1 MNSSRQPGNKST
13 NRFWTPAR
21 VALTL
26 VLFALLSTFGISSCN
41 STDKSADA
49 NANAPQISMKVNGAN
64 APASQPANAAPQPM
78 LSASALNASFK
89 TIDGKD
95 FKIAELKGKALVI
108 DLWATWCGPCRVEV
122 PELVR
127 MQTEYGPRGF
137 EVVGLDIS
145 PDRDTPQDV
154 TSFVKEFKVNYKVA
168 FAKEDIALSM
178 MQGGN
183 IPQSLVIS
191 RDGHIVKHFI
201 GFSPERTPTMMRD
214 AIEQALQ

>member
-1 MNSSRQPGNKST
+1 MNSSKQSGNKST
-13 NRFWTPAR
+13 NKFWTPAR
-21 VALTL
+21 VALTMI
-26 VLFALLSTFGISSCN
+26 VFALLATFGISSCN
-41 STDKSADA
+41 STDKSAGA

-64 APASQPANAAPQPM
+64 AASQPVNAAPQPM

-154 TSFVKEFKVNYKVA
+154 TSFVKEFMVNYKVA

>member
-1 MNSSRQPGNKST
+1 MNSSMQSGNNHT

-21 VALTL
+21 TALTMI
-26 VLFALLSTFGISSCN
+26 VFALLASFGISSCN
-41 STDKSADA
+41 STDKSAGA

-64 APASQPANAAPQPM
+64 AAAQPANAAPPPM
-78 LSASALNASFK
+78 LPASTLDASFK

-95 FKIAELKGKALVI
+95 FKLSELKGKALVI
-108 DLWATWCGPCRVEV
+108 DLWATWCGPCRSEV
-122 PELVR
+122 PELVKF
-127 MQTEYGPRGF
+127 QTAYGPRGF

-145 PDRDTPQDV
+145 PDRDTAQDV
-154 TSFVKEFKVNYKVA
+154 TDFVKEFKVNYKVA
-168 FAKEDIALSM
+168 FAKQDLALSL

-183 IPQSLVIS
+183 IPQSLVVS

-201 GFSPERTPTMMRD
+201 GFSTERTPTMMRD

>member
-13 NRFWTPAR
+13 NRFWTPPR

-41 STDKSADA
+41 STDKSAGA
-49 NANAPQISMKVNGAN
+49 NANAPQISMKVNGADS
-64 APASQPANAAPQPM
+64 ASQPANAPPQPM
-78 LSASALNASFK
+78 LPASALDAPLK

-95 FKIAELKGKALVI
+95 FKISELKGKAMVI
-108 DLWATWCGPCRVEV
+108 DLWATWCGPCRSEV

-127 MQTEYGPRGF
+127 MQNEYGPRGF

-145 PDRDTPQDV
+145 PDRDTAQDV
-154 TSFVKEFKVNYKVA
+154 NDFVKEFKVNYKVA
-168 FAKEDIALSM
+168 FAKEEIALSM

-183 IPQSLVIS
+183 IPQSLVVS
-191 RDGHIVKHFI
+191 RDGKIVKHFI
-201 GFSPERTPTMMRD
+201 GFSAERTPAMMRQ

>member
-1 MNSSRQPGNKST
+1 MNSSKQSGKKST
-13 NRFWTPAR
+13 NKFWTPAR
-21 VALTL
+21 IALT
-26 VLFALLSTFGISSCN
+26 VVVFALLATFGVSSCN
-41 STDKSADA
+41 STDKSAGA

-64 APASQPANAAPQPM
+64 AASQPVNAAPQPM

-154 TSFVKEFKVNYKVA
+154 TSFVKEFMVNYKVA

>member
-1 MNSSRQPGNKST
+1 MNSSKQSGKKST
-13 NRFWTPAR
+13 NKFWTPAR
-21 VALTL
+21 VALTMI
-26 VLFALLSTFGISSCN
+26 VFALLATFGISSCN
-41 STDKSADA
+41 STDKSAGA

-64 APASQPANAAPQPM
+64 AASQPVNAAPQPM

-154 TSFVKEFKVNYKVA
+154 TSFVKEFMVNYKVA

>member
-1 MNSSRQPGNKST
+1 MNSSKQSGKKST
-13 NRFWTPAR
+13 NKFWTPAR
-21 VALTL
+21 IALT
-26 VLFALLSTFGISSCN
+26 VVVFALLATFGVSSCN
-41 STDKSADA
+41 STDKSAGA

-64 APASQPANAAPQPM
+64 AASQPVNAAPQPM